1 MRFKV
6 VLAAGTAIVGFT
18 AANAYAASPGSSE
31 PSAVQESGSAV
42 SAADTSASTTQNS
55 ATATSAT
62 SYSDQELEQFAKAAM
77 AIQAVQQDSTV
88 TEQDKQAKAAAAVQQ
103 TGLAPEKFN
112 EIASASQSDPQLMQ
126 RIQLAASK
134 LQGPATP

>member
-88 TEQDKQAKAAAAVQQ
+88 TE
-103 TGLAPEKFN
+103 
-112 EIASASQSDPQLMQ
+112 
-126 RIQLAASK
+126 
-134 LQGPATP
+134 